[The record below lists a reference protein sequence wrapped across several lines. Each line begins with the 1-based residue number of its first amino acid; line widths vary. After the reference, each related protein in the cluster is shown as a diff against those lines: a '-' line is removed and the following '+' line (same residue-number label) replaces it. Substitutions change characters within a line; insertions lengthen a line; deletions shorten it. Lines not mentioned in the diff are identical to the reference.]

1 MTLFLWVGFLI
12 LILALLAL
20 DLGVLNRKAHVIK
33 AKEAL
38 LWTAFWV
45 FLSLIFNVVIYYM
58 YQHHWLGI
66 GEHVG
71 GEVSGGDAAL
81 KFFTGYLIEK
91 SLSLDNIFVI
101 ALIFSYFKV
110 AAMYQHRVLFW
121 GILGALIMRGIMIL
135 AGVALIQKFIWMVYV
150 FGGMLIITSI
160 KMLTTRHD
168 KLEPEKNPLVKFT
181 RRLYPVSPKFEGKH
195 FFTRIGGKRA
205 ITPLF
210 LVLLVIESTDVLFAI
225 DSIPAIFAI
234 TYDPFIVFTSN
245 VFAILGLR
253 SLYFALAAV
262 IEKFKYVKFS
272 LMIILAYVGIKMILT
287 YHYKIP
293 TYISLI
299 VICVLLV
306 VGILASIYGSKGKRA
321 SLEGPSLVSKFDVQ
335 NKKSDVDRD

>member
-1 MTLFLWVGFLI
+1 MILLIWIGFLI

-20 DLGVLNRKAHVIK
+20 DLGVLNRKAHVIY

-45 FLSLIFNVVIYYM
+45 FLSLAFNVLVYYM

-66 GEHVG
+66 GDQIGHQLSG
-71 GEVSGGDAAL
+71 GEAAL
-81 KFFTGYLIEK
+81 NFFTGYLIEK

-110 AAMYQHRVLFW
+110 PAMYQHRVLFW
-121 GILGALIMRGIMIL
+121 GILGALVMRGIMIL
-135 AGVALIQKFIWMVYV
+135 AGVALIQRFIWMVYV
-150 FGGMLIITSI
+150 FGGMLILTSI

-168 KLEPEKNPLVKFT
+168 KLEPDRNPLV
-181 RRLYPVSPKFEGKH
+181 RVARHLYPVSQDFEGKH
-195 FFTRIGGKRA
+195 FFTRVDGKRA

-253 SLYFALAAV
+253 SLYFALAAI
-262 IEKFKYVKFS
+262 IEKFKYVKIS
-272 LMIILAYVGIKMILT
+272 LVIILAYVGLKMILT
-287 YHYKIP
+287 HHYKIP
-293 TYISLI
+293 THVSLI
-299 VICVLLV
+299 VICVLLLAGIV
-306 VGILASIYGSKGKRA
+306 ASVLVSRNEEVGSKASIADEKR
-321 SLEGPSLVSKFDVQ
+321 V
-335 NKKSDVDRD
+335 NKK